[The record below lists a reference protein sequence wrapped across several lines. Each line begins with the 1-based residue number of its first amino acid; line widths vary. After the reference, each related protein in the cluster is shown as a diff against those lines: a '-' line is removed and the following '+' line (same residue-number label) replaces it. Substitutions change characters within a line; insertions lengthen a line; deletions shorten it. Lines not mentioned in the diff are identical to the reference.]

1 MSAGLVGA
9 LAALIALTGCG
20 TSVPGEAVP
29 DPTVAESFRLDT
41 GNFATTPRTVSA
53 VTAAD
58 AWQQEGWRIA
68 GAVVAPWEVD
78 GALSRPAEDEVSIP
92 VFAATML
99 ARSTTALTTDQVG
112 LLGANSFQT
121 GFVAAGADG
130 GGTTRLRVG
139 LLRFA
144 DAQAARRA
152 ATAIAERNPG
162 TDRALPADFAVLDA
176 AVAVSGAIP
185 GDDASTFTAVVA
197 KDALVALA
205 SVRKPRGTPVA
216 ELTGLA
222 GRALAAQVKRSAE
235 YRPPFD
241 AASAHIPAVDMD
253 PGGIMSR
260 TLAST
265 GIQGATGL
273 SPQVGIGDGYMTPRA
288 FAIFASPE
296 ARDLPDYGVEM
307 VGLTLAST
315 VYRYRDE
322 QGAGRHFEALI
333 ADVTETSPVAGLSP
347 QLARC
352 ITIDQRWSCI
362 VRHGRHLGLTRG
374 TSRQMVHQEA
384 AAQYAILRSAGG

>member
-1 MSAGLVGA
+1 MGA
-9 LAALIALTGCG
+9 LAALVALTGCG
-20 TSVPGEAVP
+20 TTVPGEAVP
-29 DPTVAESFRLDT
+29 DSTAAASFRLDT
-41 GNFATTPRTVSA
+41 GNFATTPRTVTA

-78 GALSRPAEDEVSIP
+78 GALSARAEDEASIP

-99 ARSTTALTTDQVG
+99 ARSSTALTTDQVG
-112 LLGANSFQT
+112 RIGATSFQT
-121 GFVAAGADG
+121 GFVATGANG

-152 ATAIAERNPG
+152 VTAIAERNPG
-162 TDRALPADFAVLDA
+162 TDRALPAGFPVREAV
-176 AVAVSGAIP
+176 VAVSGAIP
-185 GDDASTFTAVVA
+185 GDDASTFTVVVA
-197 KDALVALA
+197 QDALVALA
-205 SVRKPRGTPVA
+205 SVRKPRATPA
-216 ELTGLA
+216 PDLTGLA
-222 GRALAAQVKRSAE
+222 GRALAAQVARAAE
-235 YRPPFD
+235 YRPTPFD

-265 GIQGATGL
+265 DLQGASGL
-273 SPQVGIGDGYMTPRA
+273 SSQVGIGDGYMTPRA
-288 FAIFASPE
+288 FAIFAAPE
-296 ARDLPDYGVEM
+296 ARDLPDFGVEQ

-322 QGAGRHFEALI
+322 QSAGRHFEALI

-352 ITIDQRWSCI
+352 ITIGQRWSCI

-384 AAQYAILRSAGG
+384 SAQYAILRAAD